1 MQTDSYFLFDLKKG
15 ANSIII
21 TYVTKQGHKSRGE
34 RMARKESITKE
45 MLLEAAFDMVK
56 EQGFENLTARK
67 LAAKA
72 GCSTQ
77 PIFRIYNN
85 MEEVGEEVF
94 AKAMGYYN
102 EYYKNYKKGSSVPF
116 VDLGM
121 AYIAFARNDKN
132 LFKMLFV
139 SEERFGHSLYEIL
152 NGELQFV
159 GHEINKAK
167 NVGCKNPSGLF
178 MQMWIFIHGAAC
190 MSLTGDYDLGDEET
204 KDLLTKSYKAFV

>member
-1 MQTDSYFLFDLKKG
+1 
-15 ANSIII
+15 
-21 TYVTKQGHKSRGE
+21 
-34 RMARKESITKE
+34 MARKESITKA
-45 MLLEAAFDMVK
+45 MLLDSAFELVK
-56 EQGFENLTARK
+56 AEGIESLTARK

-77 PIFRIYNN
+77 PIFRTYKN
-85 MEEVGEEVF
+85 MEEVSEEVF
-94 AKAMGYYN
+94 QTAMEYYN
-102 EYYKNYKKGSSVPF
+102 AYYKNYKKTNSVPF

-121 AYIAFARNDKN
+121 AYIAFAGENKN
-132 LFKMLFV
+132 LFKLLFV
-139 SEERFGHSLYEIL
+139 SEQKFGHSLYEIL

-167 NVGCKNPSGLF
+167 NMGCKNPSGLF

-204 KDLLTKSYKAFV
+204 KDLLTKSYKSFL